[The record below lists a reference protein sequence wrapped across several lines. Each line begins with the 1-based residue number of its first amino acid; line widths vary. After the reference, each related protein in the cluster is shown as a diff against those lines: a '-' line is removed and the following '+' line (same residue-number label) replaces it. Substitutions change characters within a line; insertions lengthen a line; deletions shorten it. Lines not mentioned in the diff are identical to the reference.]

1 MVWGGRGKEPMS
13 EVKSKGC
20 PLCSFTPCKREG
32 CAFFVPST
40 SKYPSSGCAIFLL
53 GQNARSIN
61 ENMLELKTNYNA
73 VNKIK

>member
-32 CAFFVPST
+32 CAFFILPIKNNNVFA
-40 SKYPSSGCAIFLL
+40 GCAIPLIAKQL
-53 GQNARSIN
+53 HSV
-61 ENMLELKTNYNA
+61 KTKLA
-73 VNKIK
+73 VNTDTTEAINK